1 MTNKSNSHEVN
12 PSNLNT
18 IFRAFSILSRR
29 DKSLSLVVV
38 GIYALL
44 GVLDI
49 VAVFVIGLMGSLA
62 VNGVSGNAP
71 GNRVSWV
78 LDLLGIQNQ
87 SVQSQ
92 VSMLGAIAA
101 VILISKSISS
111 IYLSKKTLFFLSY
124 RAAVISKKLI
134 IALLKRN
141 IGAIKEKSL
150 QETIFS
156 LTNGVQSLAL
166 DILGATLLLVAD
178 IILIIAFSITLLVV
192 DVSVAIL
199 TLLIFGLSGVLL
211 YFATQKRAHALGQDI
226 AKVEIDSSNLVA
238 EVVLAYK
245 EIVVKDR
252 LDFYSSKIGEKRL
265 RLAESKANLGL
276 LGLLSKYAIEIT
288 LVVGGLLIGAIQFIS
303 QPSTRA
309 VAVVSIF
316 LVTSARVAP
325 AVLRIQT
332 GLMTLKSSLGLAR
345 PTLDLMDRVIES
357 SQQIWNANEVLV
369 VSKFKDRNQ
378 PGFIPSVSIKG
389 VTYSFSDSK
398 STLFSNIE
406 LIIEPGQVVGI
417 VGPSGSGKS
426 TLIDLLLGI
435 LTPDNGSI
443 LISGLEPRSALK
455 KWPGAIA
462 YVPQENFMTS
472 GTIKENICLGFEQSE
487 IPDEKIRELLR
498 IVGLERLEFLS
509 NGITSQ
515 LGEKGTQLSGGER
528 QRLGVARA
536 LLTDP
541 KLLILDES
549 TSALDSKTEHL
560 LVQNLL
566 KNRGEMTIIIVA
578 HRLSTLT
585 TADKIFYVE
594 NGMEIVEGKFEELKK
609 KVSNFRNQAELMGL

>member
-1 MTNKSNSHEVN
+1 
-12 PSNLNT
+12 
-18 IFRAFSILSRR
+18 
-29 DKSLSLVVV
+29 
-38 GIYALL
+38 
-44 GVLDI
+44 
-49 VAVFVIGLMGSLA
+49 
-62 VNGVSGNAP
+62 
-71 GNRVSWV
+71 
-78 LDLLGIQNQ
+78 
-87 SVQSQ
+87 
-92 VSMLGAIAA
+92 
-101 VILISKSISS
+101 
-111 IYLSKKTLFFLSY
+111 
-124 RAAVISKKLI
+124 
-134 IALLKRN
+134 
-141 IGAIKEKSL
+141 
-150 QETIFS
+150 
-156 LTNGVQSLAL
+156 
-166 DILGATLLLVAD
+166 
-178 IILIIAFSITLLVV
+178 
-192 DVSVAIL
+192 
-199 TLLIFGLSGVLL
+199 
-211 YFATQKRAHALGQDI
+211 
-226 AKVEIDSSNLVA
+226 
-238 EVVLAYK
+238 
-245 EIVVKDR
+245 
-252 LDFYSSKIGEKRL
+252 
-265 RLAESKANLGL
+265 
-276 LGLLSKYAIEIT
+276 
-288 LVVGGLLIGAIQFIS
+288 
-303 QPSTRA
+303 
-309 VAVVSIF
+309 
-316 LVTSARVAP
+316 
-325 AVLRIQT
+325 
-332 GLMTLKSSLGLAR
+332 
-345 PTLDLMDRVIES
+345 
-357 SQQIWNANEVLV
+357 
-369 VSKFKDRNQ
+369 
-378 PGFIPSVSIKG
+378 
-389 VTYSFSDSK
+389 
-398 STLFSNIE
+398 